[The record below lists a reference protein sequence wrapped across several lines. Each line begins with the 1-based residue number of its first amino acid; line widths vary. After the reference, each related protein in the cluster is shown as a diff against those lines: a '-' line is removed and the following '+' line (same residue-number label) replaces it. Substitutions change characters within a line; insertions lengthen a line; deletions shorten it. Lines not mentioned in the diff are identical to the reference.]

1 MTVVAAGEN
10 KDLHGPAGHRLREVR
25 GPFDVILPPPPGD
38 RKVTF
43 SHVSGVE

>member
-25 GPFDVILPPPPGD
+25 GSFDVILPPRD
-38 RKVTF
+38 RIVTF
-43 SHVSGVE
+43 SHDSDVK